1 MVGKKGVRA
10 VEMIEFI
17 TDKLL
22 LLKLRGNYWA
32 MMTTKGFIK
41 EIPLK
46 LLRILNQEPYDS
58 ITSNRLEPRG
68 KMQLML

>member
-1 MVGKKGVRA
+1 M
-10 VEMIEFI
+10 EMIEFI

-41 EIPLK
+41 EIPIS
-46 LLRILNQEPYDS
+46 LLRILN
-58 ITSNRLEPRG
+58 
-68 KMQLML
+68 